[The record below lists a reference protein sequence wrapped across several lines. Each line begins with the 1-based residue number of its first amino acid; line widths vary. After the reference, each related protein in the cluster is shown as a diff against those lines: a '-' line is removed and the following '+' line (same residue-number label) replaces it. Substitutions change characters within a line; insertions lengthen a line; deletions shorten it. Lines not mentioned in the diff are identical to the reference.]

1 MGFGI
6 RNVIEWLKFSHTS
19 VSGVPPNFTISE
31 YVLERGAVLLGA
43 EESEES
49 DDEKPESYCCC
60 FGPVEIP
67 VVRVRDPANLPS
79 EATILLTR
87 LTEKKPED
95 RITVREAQL
104 DPWIAGGMD
113 ADDEPYELPQ
123 GNIPSRHGDPVVP
136 LDCAAELSK
145 FTVQYHMQ

>member
-1 MGFGI
+1 M
-6 RNVIEWLKFSHTS
+6 
-19 VSGVPPNFTISE
+19 PPNFTISE
-31 YVLERGAVLLGA
+31 YVLERGAVLLGG

-49 DDEKPESYCCC
+49 DDDENQESYCCC

-67 VVRVRDPANLPS
+67 AVRVRDPANLPS

-87 LTEKKPED
+87 LTEKKPEN
-95 RITVREAQL
+95 RISVREAQL
-104 DPWIAGGMD
+104 DPWIAGGIN